1 MIKRRKDNKGR
12 VLQKGENQRADGTY
26 MYRYTD
32 LHGERKAVYGKTLNA
47 LREKEKEIIKD
58 IEDGIYTNNI
68 SLNDLFVRYLEQNV
82 NIKPRTKHKYE
93 TEYNRWI
100 KDTWIG
106 RKKIKTIVKS
116 DIVKFYKELN
126 EKGYSN
132 GTIKCIH
139 KYINGAL
146 NMAYE
151 DDLIRRNYAVK
162 CIEPYKKIGKRY
174 ALTKE
179 ETMKFLETA
188 ENYGE
193 GKNYLLGFK
202 LMLLTGMRIGEV
214 SGLTWNDIDL
224 KNKIINVDHQFIL
237 GDENSRT
244 NYHIDSPKTFN
255 AIRKV
260 PMSDDVYN
268 LLKDLKSNTYFDS
281 LKFGSNIDGYKGFV
295 LHTRSGLPI
304 LTARFNDYAKKIV
317 ELYNSSHD
325 DKLPNISCHICRH
338 TFCTRM
344 AELNINPNALQK
356 IVGHGSYSTT
366 ASVYISVN
374 DDFVNEE
381 FYKTM
386 RGIS

>member
-32 LHGERKAVYGKTLNA
+32 LYGKRKTIYGKTLNI
-47 LREKEKEIIKD
+47 LREKEKEINKD
-58 IEDGIYTNNI
+58 IEDGIYTCNI
-68 SLNDLFVRYLEQNV
+68 SLNELFTRYLDQNV
-82 NIKPRTKHKYE
+82 NIKPRTKYKYE
-93 TEYNRWI
+93 IEYNRWI
-100 KDTWIG
+100 KSTWIG
-106 RKKIKTIVKS
+106 RKKVKSIVKS
-116 DIVKFYKELN
+116 DIVKFYKELS

-151 DDLIRRNYAVK
+151 DDLIRRNFAVK
-162 CIEPYKKIGKRY
+162 CIEPYKKINKRY
-174 ALTKE
+174 SLTKE
-179 ETMKFLETA
+179 ETIKFLETA
-188 ENYGE
+188 ENYNE

-202 LMLLTGMRIGEV
+202 LMLFTGMRIGEV

-244 NYHIDSPKTFN
+244 SYHIDSPKTFN

-268 LLKDLKSNTYFDS
+268 LLKDLKKDTYFDS
-281 LKFGSNIDGYKGFV
+281 LKFGSEIDGYQGFV

-317 ELYNSSHD
+317 ELYNASHKD
-325 DKLPNISCHICRH
+325 QLPNVSCHICRH

-344 AELNINPNALQK
+344 AELNLNPNALQK

-366 ASVYISVN
+366 ANVYISVD

-381 FYKTM
+381 FYKIM
-386 RGIS
+386 RGIG

>member
-32 LHGERKAVYGKTLNA
+32 LNGVRKTVYGKTLNI
-47 LREKEKEIIKD
+47 LRDKEKEINKD
-58 IEDGIYTNNI
+58 LDDGIYTCNI
-68 SLNDLFVRYLEQNV
+68 SLNELFIRYLEQNA

-100 KDTWIG
+100 KSSWIG
-106 RKKIKTIVKS
+106 RKKVKSIVKS
-116 DIVKFYKELN
+116 DIVKFYKELSD
-126 EKGYSN
+126 KGYSN

-151 DDLIRRNYAVK
+151 DDLIRRNFAVK
-162 CIEPYKKIGKRY
+162 CIEPYKKVEKRY

-179 ETMKFLETA
+179 ETTKFLETA
-188 ENYGE
+188 ESYGE
-193 GKNYLLGFK
+193 GRNYLLGFK

-224 KNKIINVDHQFIL
+224 KNKVINVDHQFIL

-244 NYHIDSPKTFN
+244 SYHIDSPKTFN

-268 LLKDLKSNTYFDS
+268 LLKELKSNTYFDS
-281 LKFGSNIDGYKGFV
+281 LKFGSSVDGYQGFV

-317 ELYNSSHD
+317 ELYNELHED
-325 DKLPNISCHICRH
+325 QLPNISCHICRH

-366 ASVYISVN
+366 ANVYISVD